1 MFEHFEEFA
10 AEARPSL
17 TLEHN
22 EEKKKVVFEDSELKV
37 KGKVIFYVDEN
48 LQGEKVLKFTFR
60 KKEGDI
66 YCFNELLSQW
76 KVFVQ
81 EFIE

>member
-48 LQGEKVLKFTFR
+48 L
-60 KKEGDI
+60 
-66 YCFNELLSQW
+66 
-76 KVFVQ
+76 
-81 EFIE
+81 